1 LPQAVGARDT
11 HGLFFIL
18 IPTFLRKAVGTVHGL
33 ALCLQ
38 SVNGR
43 EEIHTMPASITTFD
57 FKTAVSDRRLVGL
70 WRMLTGFR
78 LAYLGAALSVGIA
91 AVLRTGNSL
100 LLRYFVDDV
109 LGQGSRVMTNESMT
123 NNQLGFEPLGFGHWD
138 LVIDFRT
145 LPLVGLGFVAL
156 ALGQGAFSFL
166 SGKLTAQTAEG
177 ITRRL
182 RNHLY
187 DHIQRLSF
195 TYHDQAQT
203 GELIQRTTSDVDA
216 LRRFFAEQAIGAG
229 RIILLFVVNFA
240 ALMSLNTRLA
250 LLSVVVVPLIV
261 AMSLFFFRKVS
272 QAYEA
277 FQEQEAKLSATLQE
291 NLTGVRVVKAFARQS
306 YERDKFG
313 RDNWEQFR
321 RGRWLLTLH
330 SLFWPSS
337 DILCGSQMLGAFLAG
352 ALMAINGTITVGT
365 YLASTGLIVWLIWP
379 MRNLGRLIV
388 QMSTG
393 MVSYKRVA
401 KLIREERE
409 PLDEGTYRPSGHVR
423 GEIVFRDVCFEYDA
437 PPSSPPRLG
446 GKEGGS
452 EVLKDI
458 SFRCEPGQAVALLGS
473 TGSGKTSLVN
483 LLPRFYEY
491 NGGSLTLDRVELKE
505 YPRHYLRQQ
514 IGIVE
519 QEPFL
524 FSRTIRENITYGVGR
539 EVSDEEAEAA
549 AQAAAIHD
557 VITSFPDGYDTLV
570 GEKGVTLSG
579 GQKQRVAIA
588 RTLLKDPRILILDDA
603 TSSVDTETEGEIRQ
617 ALRHLM
623 QGRSTFIIAHRIQS
637 VMNADLI
644 LVLDQG
650 QIVQRG
656 THDELMAQEGIYR
669 QIYDVQARIE
679 DELEKEI
686 GQVPEAWETLEF
698 LEKELVHVGL

>member
-1 LPQAVGARDT
+1 M
-11 HGLFFIL
+11 
-18 IPTFLRKAVGTVHGL
+18 
-33 ALCLQ
+33 
-38 SVNGR
+38 SVPV
-43 EEIHTMPASITTFD
+43 TKFD
-57 FKTAVSDRRLVGL
+57 FQTAVSDRRLVGL

-78 LAYLGAALSVGIA
+78 LAYLGAVLSVGIA

-109 LGQGSRVMTNESMT
+109 LGQGR
-123 NNQLGFEPLGFGHWD
+123 FD
-138 LVIDFRT
+138 RT
-145 LPLVGLGFVAL
+145 LLLVGLGFVAL

-166 SGKLTAQTAEG
+166 SGRLSALTAEG
-177 ITRRL
+177 ITQRL
-182 RNHLY
+182 RNYLY

-195 TYHDQAQT
+195 TYHDQMQT

-216 LRRFFAEQAIGAG
+216 LRRFFADQAIGAG
-229 RIILLFVVNFA
+229 RIILLFAVNFA
-240 ALMSLNTRLA
+240 ALMNLNARLA

-261 AMSLFFFRKVS
+261 VTSLFFFRKVS

-277 FQEQEAKLSATLQE
+277 FQEQEAKLSTTLQE
-291 NLTGVRVVKAFARQS
+291 NLSGVRVVKAFARQS
-306 YERDKFG
+306 YEREKFE

-321 RGRWLLTLH
+321 RGRWLLMLH

-337 DILCGSQMLGAFLAG
+337 DILCGGQMLGAFVAG

-393 MVSYKRVA
+393 LVSYNRVV
-401 KLIREERE
+401 KLIKEERE
-409 PLDEGTYRPSGHVR
+409 PLDEGTYRPSGNVR
-423 GEIVFRDVCFEYDA
+423 GEVVFRDVCFEYASTGLSTGDNGDSA
-437 PPSSPPRLG
+437 
-446 GKEGGS
+446 
-452 EVLKDI
+452 VLKDI

-491 NGGSLTLDRVELKE
+491 NGGSLTLDGVELKE
-505 YPRHYLRQQ
+505 YPRHFLRRQ

-539 EVSDEEAEAA
+539 EVSDEEVEAA
-549 AQAAAIHD
+549 ARAAAIHD
-557 VITSFPDGYDTLV
+557 VIISFPDGYDTLV

-650 QIVQRG
+650 RIVQRG
-656 THDELMAQEGIYR
+656 THEELMAQEGIYR
-669 QIYDVQARIE
+669 QIYDLQARIE

-686 GQVPEAWETLEF
+686 GQTSEVFQTSEVSEEVAC
-698 LEKELVHVGL
+698 VAV